1 MTMGARM
8 TVADAAEVWE
18 GAKREAERLK
28 PELERAAEV
37 LKQHF
42 RKTGRTD
49 YRGKIGYAKTTRLQ
63 LDNATVKAELGD
75 RLGEFQRRVEIEQL
89 SLLK

>member
-1 MTMGARM
+1 M
-8 TVADAAEVWE
+8 TVAEAAKLWE
-18 GAKREAERLK
+18 ESKREAERIK

-42 RKTGRTD
+42 RKTGRTG

-63 LDNATVKAELGD
+63 LDNAAVKAELGD
-75 RLGEFQRRVEIEQL
+75 RLGDFQRRVEIEQL